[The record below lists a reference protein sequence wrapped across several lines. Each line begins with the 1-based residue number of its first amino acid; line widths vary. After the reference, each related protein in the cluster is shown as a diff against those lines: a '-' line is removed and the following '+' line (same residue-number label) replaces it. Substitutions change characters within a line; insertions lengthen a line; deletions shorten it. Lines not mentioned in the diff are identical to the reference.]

1 MRYGVEVDLRQVKR
15 YASDV
20 QKKYVPAAAGIAL
33 KRVGTTARNE
43 AATTIRDR
51 LNVKAAV
58 AKGALKIVRTGNG
71 MVLLITA
78 TGKPIPIRDF
88 QARMTRAGATFK
100 VARGSRRKL
109 YKREGRVGFILPSKG
124 GHVFARIE
132 DDPPGPQKGRIRV
145 AYGPSIPQYF
155 VTRIV
160 IGAMERVARARW
172 PVEFAAA
179 LRGVL
184 IRRTGFDVGATLSR
198 LG

>member
-1 MRYGVEVDLRQVKR
+1 MRYGVEVDLAQVKR
-15 YASDV
+15 YSSDV

-33 KRVGTTARNE
+33 KRVGTSARNE
-43 AATTIRDR
+43 AAVTIRER
-51 LNVKAAV
+51 LAVKSSV

-78 TGKPIPIRDF
+78 TGKPIPLRDY
-88 QARMTRAGATFK
+88 QARQTRQGATFR
-100 VARGSRRKL
+100 VARIGKRKV
-109 YKREGRVGFILPSKG
+109 YRREGRLGFILPSKG

-132 DDPPGPQKGRIRV
+132 DDPPGPKKGRIRV

-155 VTRIV
+155 VTKIV
-160 IGAMERVARARW
+160 IGAMEQVARARW

-179 LRGVL
+179 FRGV
-184 IRRTGFDVGATLSR
+184 IFRRTGVDVGATLSG